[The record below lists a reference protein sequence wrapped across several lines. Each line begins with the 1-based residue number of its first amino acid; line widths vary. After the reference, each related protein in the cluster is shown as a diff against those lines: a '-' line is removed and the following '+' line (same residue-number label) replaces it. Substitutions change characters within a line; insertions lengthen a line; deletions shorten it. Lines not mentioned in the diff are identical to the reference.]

1 MSGKCKR
8 NISIKAWLPGPLFRG
23 NSGKA
28 LSEAMVA
35 TVGKRTFSVNRTQN
49 LLISAAAIIVII
61 LITAACSVFY
71 NLQRFGAMQG
81 LKEKGTMTDVVL
93 AEPDD
98 SQISLLQTS
107 DLVQKPLYISYKLG
121 RLVGNAG
128 QSGLS
133 LSLYAE
139 ENWDLWSRPLFSDI
153 EGKYPVE
160 EHEVMMSTWLL
171 KRLGIEPVIGSEI
184 TLSAVWEDTDAV
196 QPEQFVLSGYYT
208 DTSYIDTASRQKV
221 LLSTEALARHAVRP
235 ESVGFSFT
243 GGQFQK
249 KLRKIREQLN
259 IAEEQNL
266 TVLGGQGFHL
276 SPRDFAAAMGVILFF
291 MLDGFLIIYNIN
303 TISVTKDIRFY
314 GLLKTIGAA
323 PAHLKRLLYYR
334 MRRILLTVLPVG
346 LLLGCLITQRI
357 VPRILDGMLEG
368 FSQAR
373 FHLMIP
379 VVSALFSG
387 VMIFA
392 SFSVTARTVIRI
404 SPIEALRYVPG
415 SGTHKVR
422 GRGGRRRNV
431 SRKRSDAGG
440 ADGRLTE
447 MAFQSASRN
456 PHSGR
461 TGGLPPVRNPKL
473 CWMGFRN
480 VFRQPQKACLV
491 IGTFFLSSAAF
502 LLCMTVLDGMSLDE
516 FIEYNTAHDIALYNS
531 MSRAS
536 FSPREEQSF
545 TPELVE
551 RLRNIEGAEAFHMT
565 KVVPVYEQYSDEVY
579 GDWLTIKNE
588 FEEANGMEPA
598 DTKLWTENPK
608 AAFWSLLVGIDSDLI
623 EEYNQSTEKPIDIE
637 GFENGEFLLTT
648 EMNGDGLRMG
658 SVITFSVMDTDQQ
671 FELPVGGQFPL
682 ARDGMNSGAAPW
694 LVVSNNVIDE
704 YREDAV
710 IYSIQLDGPSEY
722 EENVLEQVIEL
733 TDGIPAISRT
743 SKVELARSLEEAKS
757 SLSKLSAFLTVV
769 LFTVGILN
777 FINTMSVSILDRQ
790 REFAA
795 MEAVGASGRQ
805 VRDLITWE
813 GIWYFVFTLALS
825 VTAGT
830 GADYLIFR
838 VVREHLGFGRFCYPA
853 VPAAVYMLLSFVLCM
868 TIPAVIYQKVGIRSI
883 VERLRED

>member
-1 MSGKCKR
+1 MFGKCKR
-8 NISIKAWLPGPLFRG
+8 NISIKAWLSGPLFRG
-23 NSGKA
+23 NRGKA
-28 LSEAMVA
+28 LSKAMVA
-35 TVGKRTFSVNRTQN
+35 TVGRRTFSVNRTQN

-171 KRLGIEPVIGSEI
+171 KRLGIDPVIGSEI

-357 VPRILDGMLEG
+357 VPLILDGMLEG

-392 SFSVTARTVIRI
+392 SFSVTARTVMRI

-415 SGTHKVR
+415 SGTRKVR
-422 GRGGRRRNV
+422 GRGGRSV
-431 SRKRSDAGG
+431 S
-440 ADGRLTE
+440 
-447 MAFQSASRN
+447 
-456 PHSGR
+456 HI
-461 TGGLPPVRNPKL
+461 RNPKL

-502 LLCMTVLDGMSLDE
+502 LLCMTVLNGMSLDE

-565 KVVPVYEQYSDEVY
+565 KVVPIYEQYSDEVY

-623 EEYNQSTEKPIDIE
+623 EEYNQSAEKPIDIE
-637 GFENGEFLLTT
+637 GFESGEFLLTT

-710 IYSIQLDGPSEY
+710 IYSIKLDGPSEY
-722 EENVLEQVIEL
+722 EESVLEQVIEL

>member
-23 NSGKA
+23 NRGKA
-28 LSEAMVA
+28 LSKAMVT

-221 LLSTEALARHAVRP
+221 LLSTEALARHTVHP

-314 GLLKTIGAA
+314 GLLKTIGAV

-357 VPRILDGMLEG
+357 VPRILDGMLDG

-392 SFSVTARTVIRI
+392 SFSVTARTVMRI

-415 SGTHKVR
+415 SGTRKAR
-422 GRGGRRRNV
+422 GRGGR
-431 SRKRSDAGG
+431 
-440 ADGRLTE
+440 
-447 MAFQSASRN
+447 
-456 PHSGR
+456 SGSHI
-461 TGGLPPVRNPKL
+461 RNPKL

-502 LLCMTVLDGMSLDE
+502 LLCMTVLNGMSLDE

-623 EEYNQSTEKPIDIE
+623 EEYNQSAEKPIDIE
-637 GFENGEFLLTT
+637 GFENGDFLLTT
-648 EMNGDGLRMG
+648 EMNGDGLHMG

-722 EENVLEQVIEL
+722 EESVLEQVIEL

-805 VRDLITWE
+805 VRDLIAWE

>member
-1 MSGKCKR
+1 MERSQIREVKGMSGKIKR
-8 NISIKAWLPGPLFRG
+8 NISIKAWLPGPLFRV
-23 NSGKA
+23 NRGKA
-28 LSEAMVA
+28 LSKAMVA

-49 LLISAAAIIVII
+49 LLISAAAVIVII

-107 DLVQKPLYISYKLG
+107 ALIQKPLYMSYKLG

-153 EGKYPVE
+153 EGRYPVK

-171 KRLGIEPVIGSEI
+171 KRLGIDPVIGSEI

-221 LLSTEALARHAVRP
+221 LLSTEALARHAVHP

-357 VPRILDGMLEG
+357 VPLILDGMLEG

-392 SFSVTARTVIRI
+392 SFSVTARTVMRI

-415 SGTHKVR
+415 SGTRKAR
-422 GRGGRRRNV
+422 GRGGRSV
-431 SRKRSDAGG
+431 S
-440 ADGRLTE
+440 
-447 MAFQSASRN
+447 
-456 PHSGR
+456 HI
-461 TGGLPPVRNPKL
+461 RNPKL

-502 LLCMTVLDGMSLDE
+502 LLCMTVLNGMSLDE

-565 KVVPVYEQYSDEVY
+565 KAVPVYEQYSDEVY

-623 EEYNQSTEKPIDIE
+623 EEYNQSAENPIDIE
-637 GFENGEFLLTT
+637 GFENGDFLLTT

-710 IYSIQLDGPSEY
+710 IYSIKLDGPSEY
-722 EENVLEQVIEL
+722 EESVLEQVIEL

-813 GIWYFVFTLALS
+813 GIWYFLFTLALS
-825 VTAGT
+825 VTTGT

>member
-1 MSGKCKR
+1 MSGKLKHK
-8 NISIKAWLPGPLFRG
+8 ISLTRINQKSMIQEFSHFVQKIIRKCLKAWLPGPLLRE

-28 LSEAMVA
+28 LSKAMVS
-35 TVGKRTFSVNRTQN
+35 TVGRRTFSVNRTQN
-49 LLISAAAIIVII
+49 LLISAAAAIVII

-121 RLVGNAG
+121 RLAGNVG

-139 ENWDLWSRPLFSDI
+139 ENWDAWSRPLFSDI
-153 EGKYPVE
+153 EGNYPVKE
-160 EHEVMMSTWLL
+160 QEVMMSTWLL
-171 KRLGIEPVIGSEI
+171 KRLGIDPVIGSEF

-208 DTSYIDTASRQKV
+208 DTSYIDTSSRQKI
-221 LLSTEALARHAVRP
+221 LLSTEALARHTVHP
-235 ESVGFSFT
+235 ESVGFTFT

-249 KLRKIREQLN
+249 KLGKIREQLN
-259 IAEEQNL
+259 ATEEQKL

-276 SPRDFAAAMGVILFF
+276 SPRDSLIAMAVILFF

-323 PAHLKRLLYYR
+323 PAHLKQILYYR
-334 MRRILLTVLPVG
+334 MHRILLTVLPVG
-346 LLLGCLITQRI
+346 LLLGCLITQWI
-357 VPRILDGMLEG
+357 VPLILDGLLDG

-392 SFSVTARTVIRI
+392 SFSVTARTVMRI

-415 SGTHKVR
+415 SGARKVR
-422 GRGGRRRNV
+422 SRGGRSV
-431 SRKRSDAGG
+431 S
-440 ADGRLTE
+440 
-447 MAFQSASRN
+447 
-456 PHSGR
+456 HI
-461 TGGLPPVRNPKL
+461 RNPKL

-551 RLRNIEGAEAFHMT
+551 RLRNIEGADAFHMT
-565 KVVPVYEQYSDEVY
+565 KAVPVYQQYTDEVY

-598 DTKLWTENPK
+598 DTQLWTENPK

-623 EEYNQSTEKPIDIE
+623 EEYNRSAEKPIDIE
-637 GFENGEFLLTT
+637 GFENGDFLLTT
-648 EMNGDGLRMG
+648 EMNGDGLHMG

-710 IYSIQLDGPSEY
+710 IYSIKLDGPSEY
-722 EENVLEQVIEL
+722 EESVLEQVIEL
-733 TDGIPAISRT
+733 TNDIPAISRT
-743 SKVELARSLEEAKS
+743 SKVELARSLDEAKS

-795 MEAVGASGRQ
+795 MEAVGAAGRQ

-813 GIWYFVFTLALS
+813 GIWYFVFTLVLS

-838 VVREHLGFGRFCYPA
+838 MVREHLGFGRFCYPA
-853 VPAAVYMLLSFVLCM
+853 VPAAVYMLLSLVLCM
-868 TIPAVIYQKVGIRSI
+868 TIPAVIHQKVGIRSI
-883 VERLRED
+883 VERLREN

>member
-1 MSGKCKR
+1 MSGKVKR
-8 NISIKAWLPGPLFRG
+8 KISIKAWLSGPLFRG
-23 NSGKA
+23 NRGKA
-28 LSEAMVA
+28 LSKAMVA

-49 LLISAAAIIVII
+49 LLISAAAVIVII

-107 DLVQKPLYISYKLG
+107 DLVQKPLYMSYKLG

-139 ENWDLWSRPLFSDI
+139 ENWDVWSRPLFSDI
-153 EGKYPVE
+153 EGRYPVE
-160 EHEVMMSTWLL
+160 EQEVMMSTWLL
-171 KRLGIEPVIGSEI
+171 KRLGIDPVIGSEI

-221 LLSTEALARHAVRP
+221 LLSTEALTRHAVRP

-357 VPRILDGMLEG
+357 VPLILDGMLEG

-392 SFSVTARTVIRI
+392 SFSVTARTVMRI

-422 GRGGRRRNV
+422 GRGGRSV
-431 SRKRSDAGG
+431 S
-440 ADGRLTE
+440 
-447 MAFQSASRN
+447 
-456 PHSGR
+456 HI
-461 TGGLPPVRNPKL
+461 RNPKL

-502 LLCMTVLDGMSLDE
+502 LLCMTVLNGMSLDE

-551 RLRNIEGAEAFHMT
+551 RLRNIEGADAFHMT

-623 EEYNQSTEKPIDIE
+623 EEYNQSAEKPIDIE

-648 EMNGDGLRMG
+648 EMNGDGLHMG

-710 IYSIQLDGPSEY
+710 IYSIKLDGPSEY
-722 EENVLEQVIEL
+722 EESVLEQVIEL

-838 VVREHLGFGRFCYPA
+838 VVLEHLGFGRFCYPA

>member
-8 NISIKAWLPGPLFRG
+8 NISIKAWLSGPLFRG
-23 NSGKA
+23 NRGRT
-28 LSEAMVA
+28 LSKAMVA
-35 TVGKRTFSVNRTQN
+35 TVGRRTFSVNRTQN
-49 LLISAAAIIVII
+49 LLISAAAVIVII

-93 AEPDD
+93 AEPND

-107 DLVQKPLYISYKLG
+107 DLIQKPLYMSYKLG

-160 EHEVMMSTWLL
+160 EQEVMMSTWLL
-171 KRLGIEPVIGSEI
+171 KRLGIDPVIGSEI

-392 SFSVTARTVIRI
+392 SFSMTARTVMRI

-415 SGTHKVR
+415 SGIHKVR
-422 GRGGRRRNV
+422 GRGGRSV
-431 SRKRSDAGG
+431 S
-440 ADGRLTE
+440 
-447 MAFQSASRN
+447 
-456 PHSGR
+456 HI
-461 TGGLPPVRNPKL
+461 RNPKL

-502 LLCMTVLDGMSLDE
+502 LLCMTVLNGMSLDE

-551 RLRNIEGAEAFHMT
+551 RLRNIEGAETFHMT

-623 EEYNQSTEKPIDIE
+623 EEYNQSAEKPIDIE

-694 LVVSNNVIDE
+694 LVVSNNVIDK

-710 IYSIQLDGPSEY
+710 IYSIQLGGPSEY
-722 EENVLEQVIEL
+722 EESVLEQVIEL

-830 GADYLIFR
+830 RADYLIFR

-868 TIPAVIYQKVGIRSI
+868 TIPAVIYQKVGIQSI

>member
-1 MSGKCKR
+1 MFGKFKR
-8 NISIKAWLPGPLFRG
+8 NISIKACLSGPLFRG
-23 NSGKA
+23 NRGKA
-28 LSEAMVA
+28 LSKAMVA
-35 TVGKRTFSVNRTQN
+35 TVGRRTFSVNRTQN

-98 SQISLLQTS
+98 SQISQLQTN
-107 DLVQKPLYISYKLG
+107 DLVQKPLYMSYKLG

-171 KRLGIEPVIGSEI
+171 KRLGIDPVIGSEI

-221 LLSTEALARHAVRP
+221 LLSTEALARHTVHP

-323 PAHLKRLLYYR
+323 PAHLKRILYYR

-357 VPRILDGMLEG
+357 VPLILDGMLDG

-392 SFSVTARTVIRI
+392 SFSVTARTVMRI

-415 SGTHKVR
+415 SGTRKAR
-422 GRGGRRRNV
+422 GRGGRSV
-431 SRKRSDAGG
+431 S
-440 ADGRLTE
+440 
-447 MAFQSASRN
+447 
-456 PHSGR
+456 HI
-461 TGGLPPVRNPKL
+461 RNPKL

-502 LLCMTVLDGMSLDE
+502 LLCMTVLNGMSLDE

-623 EEYNQSTEKPIDIE
+623 EEYNQSAEKPIDIE

-710 IYSIQLDGPSEY
+710 IYSIKLDGPSEY
-722 EENVLEQVIEL
+722 EESVLEQVVEL

-813 GIWYFVFTLALS
+813 GIWYFVFTLVLS

>member
-1 MSGKCKR
+1 MSGKLKHK
-8 NISIKAWLPGPLFRG
+8 ISLTRINQKSMIQEFSHFAQKIIRKCLKAWLSGPLFRG
-23 NSGKA
+23 NRGKA
-28 LSEAMVA
+28 LSKAMVA
-35 TVGKRTFSVNRTQN
+35 TVGRRTFSVNRTQN
-49 LLISAAAIIVII
+49 LLISAAAVIVII

-107 DLVQKPLYISYKLG
+107 DLVQKPLYMSYKLG

-160 EHEVMMSTWLL
+160 EQEVMMSTWLL
-171 KRLGIEPVIGSEI
+171 KRLGIDPVIGSEI

-276 SPRDFAAAMGVILFF
+276 SPRDFAIAMGVILFF

-334 MRRILLTVLPVG
+334 MRRILLAVLPVG

-357 VPRILDGMLEG
+357 VPLILDGMLEG

-392 SFSVTARTVIRI
+392 SFSMTARTVMRI

-415 SGTHKVR
+415 SGTRKVR
-422 GRGGRRRNV
+422 SRGGRSV
-431 SRKRSDAGG
+431 S
-440 ADGRLTE
+440 
-447 MAFQSASRN
+447 
-456 PHSGR
+456 HI
-461 TGGLPPVRNPKL
+461 RNPKL

-502 LLCMTVLDGMSLDE
+502 LLCMTVLNGMSLDE

-565 KVVPVYEQYSDEVY
+565 TVVPVYEQYSDEVY

-623 EEYNQSTEKPIDIE
+623 EEYNQSAEKPIDIE

-648 EMNGDGLRMG
+648 EMNGDGLHMG

-710 IYSIQLDGPSEY
+710 IYSIKLDGPSEY
-722 EENVLEQVIEL
+722 EESVLEQVIEL

>member
-1 MSGKCKR
+1 MFGKCKR
-8 NISIKAWLPGPLFRG
+8 NISIKAWLSGPLFRG
-23 NSGKA
+23 NRGKA
-28 LSEAMVA
+28 LSKAMVA
-35 TVGKRTFSVNRTQN
+35 TVGRRTFSVNRTQN

-314 GLLKTIGAA
+314 GLLKTIGAV

-357 VPRILDGMLEG
+357 VPRILDGMLDG

-392 SFSVTARTVIRI
+392 SFSVTARTVMRI

-415 SGTHKVR
+415 SGTRKAR
-422 GRGGRRRNV
+422 GRGGR
-431 SRKRSDAGG
+431 
-440 ADGRLTE
+440 
-447 MAFQSASRN
+447 
-456 PHSGR
+456 SGSHI
-461 TGGLPPVRNPKL
+461 RNPKL

-502 LLCMTVLDGMSLDE
+502 LLCMTVLNGMSLDE

-623 EEYNQSTEKPIDIE
+623 EEYNQSAEKPIDIE
-637 GFENGEFLLTT
+637 GFENGDFLLTT

-694 LVVSNNVIDE
+694 LVVSNNVIGE

-722 EENVLEQVIEL
+722 EESVLEQVIEL

>member
-1 MSGKCKR
+1 MFGKCKC
-8 NISIKAWLPGPLFRG
+8 NISIKAWLSGPLFRG
-23 NSGKA
+23 NRGKA
-28 LSEAMVA
+28 LSKAMVA
-35 TVGKRTFSVNRTQN
+35 TVGRRTFSVNRTQN

-314 GLLKTIGAA
+314 GLLKTIGAV

-357 VPRILDGMLEG
+357 VPRILDGMLDG

-392 SFSVTARTVIRI
+392 SFSVTARTVMRI

-415 SGTHKVR
+415 SGTRKAR
-422 GRGGRRRNV
+422 GRGGR
-431 SRKRSDAGG
+431 
-440 ADGRLTE
+440 
-447 MAFQSASRN
+447 
-456 PHSGR
+456 SGSHI
-461 TGGLPPVRNPKL
+461 RNPKL

-502 LLCMTVLDGMSLDE
+502 LLCMTVLNGMSLDE

-551 RLRNIEGAEAFHMT
+551 RLRNIEGADAFHMT

-623 EEYNQSTEKPIDIE
+623 EEYNQSAENPVDIE

-648 EMNGDGLRMG
+648 EMNGDGLHVG

-710 IYSIQLDGPSEY
+710 IYSIQLDGLSEY
-722 EENVLEQVIEL
+722 EESVLEQVIEL

-805 VRDLITWE
+805 VRDLIAWE

>member
-1 MSGKCKR
+1 MSGKFKR
-8 NISIKAWLPGPLFRG
+8 NISIKAWLSGPLFRG
-23 NSGKA
+23 NRGKV
-28 LSEAMVA
+28 LSKAMVA

-49 LLISAAAIIVII
+49 LLISAAAVIVII

-98 SQISLLQTS
+98 SQLSLLQTS
-107 DLVQKPLYISYKLG
+107 DLIQKPLYMSYKLG

-139 ENWDLWSRPLFSDI
+139 ENWDVWSRPLFSDI

-160 EHEVMMSTWLL
+160 EQEIMMSTWLL

-221 LLSTEALARHAVRP
+221 LLSTEALARHTVHP

-357 VPRILDGMLEG
+357 VPLILDGMLEG

-392 SFSVTARTVIRI
+392 SFSMTARTVMRI

-415 SGTHKVR
+415 NGTRKAR
-422 GRGGRRRNV
+422 GR
-431 SRKRSDAGG
+431 
-440 ADGRLTE
+440 DGR
-447 MAFQSASRN
+447 SVS
-456 PHSGR
+456 HI
-461 TGGLPPVRNPKL
+461 RNPKL

-502 LLCMTVLDGMSLDE
+502 LLCMTVLNGMSLDE

-551 RLRNIEGAEAFHMT
+551 RLRNIEGAETFHMT

-623 EEYNQSTEKPIDIE
+623 EEYNLSAENPIDIE
-637 GFENGEFLLTT
+637 GFENGDFLLTT
-648 EMNGDGLRMG
+648 EMNGDGLHMG

-722 EENVLEQVIEL
+722 EESVLEQVIEL